1 MPSVRLYRK
10 GMKHL
15 LTPREVE
22 QSLRYP
28 RGRSIRLAKA
38 GLLPAIFLPDGEI
51 RFDMEAIEKVLAN
64 TSQSQTAQ
72 VVQHG

>member
-1 MPSVRLYRK
+1 
-10 GMKHL
+10 MKRL
-15 LTPREVE
+15 LTPREVD

-51 RFDMEAIEKVLAN
+51 RFDQEAIEKALAN
-64 TSQSQTAQ
+64 MSQGQPAQ
-72 VVQHG
+72 GVRRG